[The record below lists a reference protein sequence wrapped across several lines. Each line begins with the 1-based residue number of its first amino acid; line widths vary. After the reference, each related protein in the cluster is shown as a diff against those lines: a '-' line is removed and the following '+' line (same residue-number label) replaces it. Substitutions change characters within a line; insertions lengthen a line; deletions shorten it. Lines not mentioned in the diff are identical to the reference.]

1 MKKVNYIE
9 ALDFIDK
16 KLNKVK
22 NKFNLKI
29 LSNFNSFYL
38 ENFFQYF
45 LLKKELR
52 GNFLKTDFD
61 QIEQQLIKLDGK
73 KIDYLIIINDNNF
86 LLDNQKIPISEYFL
100 RIKKQINNLIN
111 LKEKNSKLN
120 ILFFGLIEN
129 NSKKNNLKIKKFN
142 KGIKILI
149 EKNHLTFFNVND
161 IFKLL
166 KYKNFYDKKNHDISK
181 ILYSEEAAKNIANQI
196 TNLIIS
202 EKRPQKKCLVLDLD
216 DTLWGGTIGETENK
230 NIKIGKKGQG
240 KDFFKFQKF
249 IKNLNDKGVILAIA
263 SKNNQKDV
271 KDFFHKN
278 KKKMPLNL
286 KDFTVVKANW
296 EQKYKNINAIS
307 KELNIGK
314 DSIVFFDNSKFER
327 EQIKKFI
334 PEVEVIEVS
343 NKPRDFI
350 KNLEESYF
358 FTKNKILKEDS
369 NKKKQYKILEK
380 AKKFKDTFKSNLDF
394 LKSLKMKLLI
404 NKINKYNFSRCVQMI
419 NKTNQF
425 NLTSTRYNE
434 IQFKKYIN
442 SNNLNSFVISL
453 SDKFGDHGITGLIIT
468 NKKNNNFVK
477 IDLFLLS
484 CRILGRE
491 VENFLINEIIIYL
504 RDRGIKKIQGI
515 YYKTKK
521 NFPFKDFYKKNG
533 FRKLNNNNF
542 YINTD
547 TVKKDK
553 TKLFRVKYERN

>member
-1 MKKVNYIE
+1 MQKVNYIE
-9 ALDFIDK
+9 VLDFIDK
-16 KLNKVK
+16 KLKKIK
-22 NKFNLKI
+22 NKSNFKV
-29 LSNFNSFYL
+29 LSNFNTFYL

-45 LLKKELR
+45 LLKKKVR

-86 LLDNQKIPISEYFL
+86 LLDNQKINISDYFL

-120 ILFFGLIEN
+120 IVFFGLIEN
-129 NSKKNNLKIKKFN
+129 NNKKNNLKIKKFN
-142 KGIKILI
+142 NKIKILI

-161 IFKLL
+161 IFKSL
-166 KYKNFYDKKNHDISK
+166 KFKNFYDKKNHDISK

-249 IKNLNDKGVILAIA
+249 IKNLNNEGVILAIA
-263 SKNNQKDV
+263 SKNNHKDV
-271 KDFFHKN
+271 KDFFYKN
-278 KKKMPLNL
+278 KKRMPLNL

-296 EQKYKNINAIS
+296 EQKYKNINEIS

-314 DSIVFFDNSKFER
+314 DSIVFFDDSEFER
-327 EQIKKFI
+327 EQMKKFI

-343 NKPRDFI
+343 NKPRDYV

-442 SNNLNSFVISL
+442 SNNINSFVISL

-468 NKKNNNFVK
+468 NKKK
-477 IDLFLLS
+477 M
-484 CRILGRE
+484 IL
-491 VENFLINEIIIYL
+491 
-504 RDRGIKKIQGI
+504 
-515 YYKTKK
+515 
-521 NFPFKDFYKKNG
+521 
-533 FRKLNNNNF
+533 
-542 YINTD
+542 
-547 TVKKDK
+547 
-553 TKLFRVKYERN
+553 

>member
-22 NKFNLKI
+22 NKFNLKV
-29 LSNFNSFYL
+29 LSNFNTFYL

-73 KIDYLIIINDNNF
+73 KIDYLIVINDNNF

-129 NSKKNNLKIKKFN
+129 NNKKNNLKIKKFN

-166 KYKNFYDKKNHDISK
+166 KLKNFYDKKNHDISK

-271 KDFFHKN
+271 KDFF
-278 KKKMPLNL
+278 LQ
-286 KDFTVVKANW
+286 
-296 EQKYKNINAIS
+296 E
-307 KELNIGK
+307 
-314 DSIVFFDNSKFER
+314 
-327 EQIKKFI
+327 
-334 PEVEVIEVS
+334 
-343 NKPRDFI
+343 
-350 KNLEESYF
+350 
-358 FTKNKILKEDS
+358 
-369 NKKKQYKILEK
+369 
-380 AKKFKDTFKSNLDF
+380 
-394 LKSLKMKLLI
+394 
-404 NKINKYNFSRCVQMI
+404 
-419 NKTNQF
+419 
-425 NLTSTRYNE
+425 
-434 IQFKKYIN
+434 
-442 SNNLNSFVISL
+442 
-453 SDKFGDHGITGLIIT
+453 
-468 NKKNNNFVK
+468 
-477 IDLFLLS
+477 
-484 CRILGRE
+484 
-491 VENFLINEIIIYL
+491 
-504 RDRGIKKIQGI
+504 
-515 YYKTKK
+515 
-521 NFPFKDFYKKNG
+521 
-533 FRKLNNNNF
+533 
-542 YINTD
+542 
-547 TVKKDK
+547 
-553 TKLFRVKYERN
+553 